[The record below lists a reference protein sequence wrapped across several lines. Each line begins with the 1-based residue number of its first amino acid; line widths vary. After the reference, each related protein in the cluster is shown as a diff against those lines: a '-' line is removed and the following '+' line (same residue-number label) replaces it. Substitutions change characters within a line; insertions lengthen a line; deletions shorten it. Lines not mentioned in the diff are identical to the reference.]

1 VFSGDD
7 SQPQIENGS
16 VEGRPR
22 MTEPWFC

>member
-1 VFSGDD
+1 VFEGDD
-7 SQPQIENGS
+7 DAQIPAGS